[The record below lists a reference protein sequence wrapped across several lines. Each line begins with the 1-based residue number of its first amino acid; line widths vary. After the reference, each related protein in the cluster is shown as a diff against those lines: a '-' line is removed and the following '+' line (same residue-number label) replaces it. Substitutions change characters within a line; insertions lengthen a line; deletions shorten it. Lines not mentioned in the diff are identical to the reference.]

1 MVAIF
6 DALPTIDL
14 LIYFAASGGLAQP
27 ENLAKAIRLWS
38 IAKTLYN
45 ENGHLDLGEC
55 FNPAQWRNSYF
66 PNGIPKQSIV
76 HTLRESGIN
85 VSLWVK
91 DYGQRYPQAAQL
103 LLKVMETDAFSVSDR
118 TIRNDF
124 ATLSELGWLKV
135 VGEGKQRKYQLM
147 SILPRSIALQIHRE
161 EVNTQQLIPNELT
174 LIADPFLS
182 PILGEQRFIL
192 DVENVMSSDLSR
204 RLSTIVDQLKVLWHC
219 DPVQPVRL
227 VYQSAKCYQEEYVV
241 ITYPVCIYYCQRA
254 PYLFG
259 FGQTPGTINAEQPN
273 LTEWYDYRL
282 DHILSLEPIGWAEV
296 PNSWRPR
303 AWSGNGVP
311 PRFMDK
317 TPQRVLNEVGAGL
330 GFEIYRP
337 LEKLLLRF
345 DQYFYGNYIEGTERE
360 KLFTVITWEQAE
372 RVWKGDRDVPG
383 GSSLE
388 QLFEG
393 RSQQQTDV
401 FCVTDHRVGDN
412 NVVMRMRA
420 WGNNVEVLLPWSFR
434 ERMRNDLIKS
444 RSFYG
449 ELK

>member
-1 MVAIF
+1 MVDIF

-45 ENGHLDLGEC
+45 EDAHLDPSEC
-55 FNPAQWRNSYF
+55 FNPAQWRSTYF
-66 PNGIPKQSIV
+66 PNGISKQSIV
-76 HTLRESGIN
+76 HTLKESGID
-85 VSLWVK
+85 VELWVK
-91 DYGQRYPQAAQL
+91 DYGQRYPRAAEL
-103 LLKVMETDAFSVSDR
+103 LLKVIETDAFAVGDR

-147 SILPRSIALQIHRE
+147 SVLPRSIALQIHRE
-161 EVNTQQLIPNELT
+161 AVSTEQLIPNELT

-192 DVENVMSSDLSR
+192 DVENVMSTDLSG
-204 RLSTIVDQLKVLWHC
+204 RLSTIVNQLKMLWQC
-219 DPVQPVRL
+219 DPVHPIRL
-227 VYQSAKCYQEEYVV
+227 RYQSAKRYQEEYEV

-259 FGQTPGTINAEQPN
+259 FGQTPGTIHDEQPN
-273 LTEWYDYRL
+273 LSEWYDYRL
-282 DHILSLEPIGWAEV
+282 DHILSFEPIGWKDV
-296 PNSWRPR
+296 PSSWRPK
-303 AWSGNGVP
+303 AWSGVGVP
-311 PRFMDK
+311 PRFGDK

-330 GFEIYRP
+330 GFEIHRP

-345 DQYFYGNYIEGTERE
+345 DHYFYGNYIEGTERE

-372 RVWKGDRDVPG
+372 RVWNGDRDVPE

-393 RSQQQTDV
+393 RSVQKTDV
-401 FCVTDHRVGDN
+401 FCMIDHRVGDN

-420 WGNNVEVLLPWSFR
+420 WGDNVEVLLPWSFR
-434 ERMRNDLIKS
+434 ERMRDDLIKS